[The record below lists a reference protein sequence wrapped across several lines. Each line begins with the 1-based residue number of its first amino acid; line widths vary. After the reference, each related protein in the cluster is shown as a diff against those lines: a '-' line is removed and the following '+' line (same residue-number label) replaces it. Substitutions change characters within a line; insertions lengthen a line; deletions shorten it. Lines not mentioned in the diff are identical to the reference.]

1 MKTPWQ
7 YEWKRPKVDELPV
20 DHDDESA
27 LCVTAALVDPFEVN
41 RLSTT
46 PLLFT
51 VTLYS
56 DDGSL
61 GHRMLLRLFE
71 PPSKEL
77 QSREL
82 RWPGSMLGVNQ
93 GGGVVSIELCRKS
106 RKSKSLTTADA
117 LDVIQLMSLG
127 IGNAISIQMGDEST
141 EEVEAV
147 VHSSGSQDADAPE
160 PTELI
165 LACLTSNGH
174 VHLYAALDLLKP
186 ILVDVDAEHEF
197 GFGMARLLLGTDIF
211 QRVQES
217 LYPLSQPCGTVQLS
231 VPLQRKEPR
240 KPSFVLPFF
249 SHQKKEEGAEIHVWD
264 ESFWNSTVER
274 STAIHRT
281 LNNIPTGMVSAF
293 QYVVI
298 FGRGSRIRRIRK
310 KQQRGVVVV
319 EGLEALQDNDAES
332 TNDQWWQGE
341 PEAKGD
347 APLLDDQEPWWKT
360 GVDEDEV
367 VEATETGG
375 FVTFV
380 DLHHASEAR
389 TLYLP
394 FAPKALY
401 PLCWGNL
408 TFVVVLA
415 DESLAPERCAN
426 AIAIRV
432 DTSRK
437 IFFDCGASPT
447 SPAEEE
453 MEMISADGRLIKK
466 PACEVRRFS
475 LIPITLPVDDH
486 LTSTTI
492 RTMTASSLLS
502 SPPSIELLYT
512 SLTGDNEGLC
522 DVAMTLNYLHC
533 FDSME
538 SIDLPS
544 YPHYANNSS
553 SIPVIRTRQSVRNA
567 ARLSRSFDERAIE
580 SAWSRSFQGCSFFNI
595 EKALFFIC
603 WDGATEG
610 EGAYVVE
617 LVGHREGMNNGPV
630 TCTILPLEHS
640 CQAYSNLAG
649 ELYVTATADTDLS
662 HKDPN
667 FFAISQNGQV
677 IIEALTT
684 DDECGDGS
692 NIVIDA
698 LDSISSLSYRGTESL
713 LSPSN
718 SPKVKRSQRLSH
730 LEKSHRLVRKC
741 DSWAMLGDTEESRAM
756 FESQVPVL
764 LSVLHNHAHVFSLRQ
779 CFFRNFEATPF
790 YQVLSWLS
798 HREDY
803 FTAACIALGLLGD
816 VESWHELKLL
826 KSTGDDDYDDDQD
839 SLECLLD
846 SIVPLYPKG
855 MQSLHPRQS
864 VVSHVADM
872 AIGCLAKGGLIMSTI
887 LDSFLRRNTD
897 YDSAKAALMLAA
909 VTTRCVS
916 RERET
921 VSVAMGPGYKY
932 SDNSDPEDLLWA
944 LRALLSVGVARD
956 ELSQAIVLVNVALPD
971 ELRYRKPT
979 SSNVRSPPLDFCKA
993 MVSTIISASP
1003 DAASLLLGLV
1013 DEESRKRYW
1022 RSLSRDAQLEFALIN
1037 VEDRCPLLCQEEVRI
1052 WALKCLDE
1060 CVNQE
1065 ASPTAVN
1072 LNDLMPTSW
1081 LRRLCEG
1088 CLQNAECDFGQILTY
1103 GVSDSPDDDDEGT
1116 LKYVTEF
1123 ANIQQALT
1131 ATPGSGGLD
1140 FDLLIPALLI
1150 LQQREITWNEE
1161 AVVSTQ
1167 RVLDAACYMAGR
1179 HGHCTFPF
1187 DGSTVM
1193 RQCVSASNVAAGA
1206 NLLGGTNGLVLSC
1219 CDILIQGAA
1228 IDMATAESFILDD
1241 DLSPAVLNS
1250 READQ
1255 KKSLEI
1261 NDGHRQVL
1269 WLLLNHVL
1277 NVRTFGEFR
1286 PIHMRGKVDP
1296 VFAAQACLRTWLALS
1311 KSKDST
1317 PWLVKWLR
1325 RNLEIDG
1332 ERISPKRLACAALT
1346 RVLMWPTSDQS
1357 SEVLATIMGV
1367 ESTFLVQLAQ
1377 SCHGLLESIP
1387 LSVAEDIIARVDD
1400 HLPSPLPL
1408 QLATL

>member
-20 DHDDESA
+20 DHGDESA
-27 LCVTAALVDPFEVN
+27 LCVTAALVDPFELN
-41 RLSTT
+41 KLTTT
-46 PLLFT
+46 PLLIT

-56 DDGSL
+56 DDGLL

-71 PPSKEL
+71 PPSTEL

-82 RWPGSMLGVNQ
+82 RWPGSMLGDNQ

-106 RKSKSLTTADA
+106 RQSKSLTSADA
-117 LDVIQLMSLG
+117 RDVIQLMALG
-127 IGNAISIQMGDEST
+127 IVNNVSIQMGDQPEQ
-141 EEVEAV
+141 EVEAV
-147 VHSSGSQDADAPE
+147 VHSHGSQDGDASDL
-160 PTELI
+160 TELM

-174 VHLYAALDLLKP
+174 VHLYKALDLLKP
-186 ILVDVDAEHEF
+186 VSEDVDAKHEF
-197 GFGMARLLLGTDIF
+197 GFGMASLLLGTDIF
-211 QRVQES
+211 RRVQES

-231 VPLQRKEPR
+231 VPLRQKETR
-240 KPSFVLPFF
+240 KPRSFFSFF
-249 SHQKKEEGAEIHVWD
+249 SHQEKGEGAEIHVWD

-274 STAIHRT
+274 STAVHRT
-281 LNNIPTGMVSAF
+281 LHNIPTGMVSAF
-293 QYVVI
+293 QYVVV

-310 KQQRGVVVV
+310 KQQRDVVVV
-319 EGLEALQDNDAES
+319 EGLEALQDNEAES

-341 PEAKGD
+341 PETKDD
-347 APLLDDQEPWWKT
+347 APQLDDQEPWWKS
-360 GVDEDEV
+360 GADEDEV
-367 VEATETGG
+367 VETTETGG
-375 FVTFV
+375 FVSFI
-380 DLHHASEAR
+380 DLHHASETR

-401 PLCWGNL
+401 PLCWGDL
-408 TFVVVLA
+408 AFVVVLA
-415 DESLAPERCAN
+415 DESVTPDRCAK
-426 AIAIRV
+426 AMAIRV
-432 DTSRK
+432 DSSRK
-437 IFFDCGASPT
+437 VFFDCGATPT
-447 SPAEEE
+447 SPADEE
-453 MEMISADGRLIKK
+453 MEIITADGRLIKK
-466 PACEVRRFS
+466 PACEVRRFT
-475 LIPITLPVDDH
+475 LIPITLPIDDH
-486 LTSTTI
+486 LSSTTI
-492 RTMTASSLLS
+492 RTMTVSSSLS
-502 SPPSIELLYT
+502 SPPSIELLYK
-512 SLTGDNEGLC
+512 SPTGDNEDLC

-533 FDSME
+533 FDTLE
-538 SIDLPS
+538 SSDLPS
-544 YPHYANNSS
+544 YAHYTNKSS
-553 SIPVIRTRQSVRNA
+553 PIPVIRTRQSVRNA
-567 ARLSRSFDERAIE
+567 ARLSRSFDERSIE
-580 SAWSRSFQGCSFFNI
+580 RAWSRSFQGCSFFNI
-595 EKALFFIC
+595 ERALFFIC

-617 LVGHREGMNNGPV
+617 LVDHQGDMNNGPV
-630 TCTILPLEHS
+630 TCTILALEQS
-640 CQAYSNLAG
+640 NQAYSNLAD
-649 ELYVTATADTDLS
+649 ELYVTATADTEVSL
-662 HKDPN
+662 KEPN
-667 FFAISQNGQV
+667 LFV
-677 IIEALTT
+677 ITQTEEGNFETST
-684 DDECGDGS
+684 SDDERGDGS

-698 LDSISSLSYRGTESL
+698 LDSISSLSYRGTESM

-730 LEKSHRLVRKC
+730 LEKSHRLVQKC
-741 DSWAMLGDTEESRAM
+741 DSWAMLGDTEESRAT

-764 LSVLHNHAHVFSLRQ
+764 LSVLHSHAQVFSLRH
-779 CFFRNFEATPF
+779 CFVRNVEATPF
-790 YQVLSWLS
+790 YHVLSWLS
-798 HREDY
+798 QREDY
-803 FTAACIALGLLGD
+803 FTASCIALGLLGD

-826 KSTGDDDYDDDQD
+826 KCTGDDDYDDDQD

-855 MQSLHPRQS
+855 TLSLYPRQS

-872 AIGCLAKGGLIMSTI
+872 AIGCLAKGGLVMSTI

-897 YDSAKAALMLAA
+897 YDSAKAELMLAA

-916 RERET
+916 REPET
-921 VSVAMGPGYKY
+921 VNIAMGSGYEY
-932 SDNSDPEDLLWA
+932 SENSNPEDLLWA
-944 LRALLSVGVARD
+944 LRALLSVGVARH
-956 ELSQAIVLVNVALPD
+956 ELSRAIVLVNVAMPD

-979 SSNVRSPPLDFCKA
+979 SSNARSPPLDFCKA

-1022 RSLSRDAQLEFALIN
+1022 RSLSREAQLEFALID
-1037 VEDRCPLLCQEEVRI
+1037 VDDKCPLLCQEEVRI

-1060 CVNQE
+1060 CVTQE

-1131 ATPGSGGLD
+1131 ATSSSGGLD
-1140 FDLLIPALLI
+1140 FDLIIPALLI
-1150 LQQREITWNEE
+1150 LQQREMTWNEE

-1228 IDMATAESFILDD
+1228 LDMATAESYILDD
-1241 DLSPAVLNS
+1241 NLSPAVLTSRQADRENS
-1250 READQ
+1250 FV
-1255 KKSLEI
+1255 I
-1261 NDGHRQVL
+1261 TDGHRQVL

-1311 KSKDST
+1311 SSTDST

-1332 ERISPKRLACAALT
+1332 EKISPKRLACAALT

-1357 SEVLATIMGV
+1357 TDELATIMGV

-1377 SCHGLLESIP
+1377 SCHGLLETVP
-1387 LSVAEDIIARVDD
+1387 QSVAEDIIARADD
-1400 HLPSPLPL
+1400 NFRSPIPFP
-1408 QLATL
+1408 LATL